1 MNGKRRWLLWST
13 GVNTLLMVMFAYVFG
28 VYPFCFVVWHLSDPA
43 WRGPGMPAFATSLH
57 ARLSPRYERWARE
70 RVASGS
76 AATLDTDDLVE
87 TEWPI
92 FGTAF
97 YLWATEALQRA
108 HQVSP
113 GDEEVSPATRAKG
126 AIDASLAL
134 IQDPNHGAWVRQ
146 HWGEDYLEEENAF
159 YRALLIG
166 GPTSYRNL
174 TGDASHEADTAKLV
188 TALAEDLSASPHG
201 LLEDYPGECYPGDV
215 LADLWVIKA
224 AGHPVPGGL
233 EAFLQHARRGF
244 EGAAVDALGLPPYLA
259 DARRGIPIGTSRG
272 CSNSYLTYMVPEIW
286 PDKAVDWYA
295 RYEEHFWQERFGCA
309 GFREYPASEQGH
321 EWEIGD
327 MDAGPVIAGYGMAAC
342 AFALAAARSNGRY
355 DHAYPL
361 GTEMLAAS
369 WPLPDGTLLLPRLL
383 SSSTDAPYL
392 GEACILFNLTRQ
404 PVEGVTVKQGGSI
417 PFLVYAILATYAGA
431 SLLVLLAAGQR
442 LRRALRADVAK
453 VRLLHT
459 QVLVSLALTLA
470 GVGGILGGAPAYGM
484 LALALGQIFPQ
495 VPRPE

>member
-1 MNGKRRWLLWST
+1 
-13 GVNTLLMVMFAYVFG
+13 
-28 VYPFCFVVWHLSDPA
+28 
-43 WRGPGMPAFATSLH
+43 
-57 ARLSPRYERWARE
+57 
-70 RVASGS
+70 
-76 AATLDTDDLVE
+76 
-87 TEWPI
+87 
-92 FGTAF
+92 
-97 YLWATEALQRA
+97 
-108 HQVSP
+108 
-113 GDEEVSPATRAKG
+113 
-126 AIDASLAL
+126 
-134 IQDPNHGAWVRQ
+134 
-146 HWGEDYLEEENAF
+146 
-159 YRALLIG
+159 
-166 GPTSYRNL
+166 
-174 TGDASHEADTAKLV
+174 
-188 TALAEDLSASPHG
+188 
-201 LLEDYPGECYPGDV
+201 
-215 LADLWVIKA
+215 
-224 AGHPVPGGL
+224 
-233 EAFLQHARRGF
+233 
-244 EGAAVDALGLPPYLA
+244 
-259 DARRGIPIGTSRG
+259 
-272 CSNSYLTYMVPEIW
+272 
-286 PDKAVDWYA
+286 
-295 RYEEHFWQERFGCA
+295 
-309 GFREYPASEQGH
+309 
-321 EWEIGD
+321 

-453 VRLLHT
+453 VRLLRT

-470 GVGGILGGAPAYGM
+470 GGGGILGGAPAYGM